1 LARRAAREEDI
12 EYKAK
17 SLIIC
22 LLVGAVIFGRLNVN
36 AGETGKTH
44 ALDTDFVVNGDGLVV
59 EMRAGS
65 PHRMSGP
72 AIPGEVRFS
81 GGFLPGFMSSWQQRE
96 LRGLFPGSS
105 PNTEATAVERLRTDN
120 LIVVIDAGHGGK
132 QIGAIGTTGLKEKDL
147 VLDVSHVV
155 KEILSKVD
163 GLEVIMIRQTDRD
176 IPLWDRVA
184 IANQVGAD
192 LFISIHA
199 NAFPSSSLAGVE
211 TFFHS
216 IEASGE
222 EAKRVAKAENASG
235 GVETK
240 VAPDTLSFILQDM
253 QLAERLRDSS
263 RLAHLVQEQ
272 LAKELPLENRG
283 VMQADFIVLRSTRM
297 ASVLIELGFL
307 TNPRDEKILKEKN
320 NHKKIGLAIKR
331 GVLAYWDLIKIKQGR
346 QRGGIGA
353 K

>member
-1 LARRAAREEDI
+1 MAWEHEIED
-12 EYKAK
+12 KLK
-17 SLIIC
+17 RLIIWI
-22 LLVGAVIFGRLNVN
+22 LVGSVAFGALSVS
-36 AGETGKTH
+36 AQQTGKTH
-44 ALDTDFVVNGDGLVV
+44 ALDTEFVVNGDGLVV
-59 EMRAGS
+59 EIQAGS
-65 PHRMSGP
+65 PQRMSGP

-81 GGFLPGFMSSWQQRE
+81 GGFLPEVLSSRQQRQ
-96 LRGLFPGSS
+96 LHGLFSGSRS
-105 PNTEATAVERLRTDN
+105 KMPAATKERLQTDK

-132 QIGAIGTTGLKEKDL
+132 QIGATGTTGLKEKDL
-147 VLDVSHVV
+147 VLDVAKVV
-155 KEILSKVD
+155 RQVLSKVD
-163 GLEVIMIRQTDRD
+163 GLEVVMIRQTDRD

-199 NAFPSSSLAGVE
+199 NAFSSSSLAGVE

-297 ASVLIELGFL
+297 ASVLVELGFL
-307 TNPRDEKILKEKN
+307 TNPRDEKILKAKN
-320 NHKKIGLAIKR
+320 NHKKIARAIKN
-331 GVLAYWDLIKIKQGR
+331 GVLAYWDLIKLKQGR
-346 QRGGIGA
+346 KRGGVGA